1 MRRSLIVL
9 LVLVAVIAAACGGS
23 GGGNAG
29 GGSATTVA
37 TTAAG
42 GDGGSGGSGGSGD
55 AANGE
60 KLYQGTC
67 VACHGPDAKGITGLG
82 KDLTTS
88 EFAKGLSDEE
98 LVAFIET
105 GRPASDPANTTGV
118 DMPPKGGN
126 PSLSDDD
133 LLDIVAYLRTLE

>member
-1 MRRSLIVL
+1 MRRHLVVL
-9 LVLVAVIAAACGGS
+9 VVLVALVAAACGGS
-23 GGGNAG
+23 SGGDTG

-37 TTAAG
+37 TTAPG
-42 GDGGSGGSGGSGD
+42 GDGGGGGGAGD

-67 VACHGPDAKGITGLG
+67 VACHGPDAKGVTGLG

-98 LVAFIET
+98 LVAFLKT